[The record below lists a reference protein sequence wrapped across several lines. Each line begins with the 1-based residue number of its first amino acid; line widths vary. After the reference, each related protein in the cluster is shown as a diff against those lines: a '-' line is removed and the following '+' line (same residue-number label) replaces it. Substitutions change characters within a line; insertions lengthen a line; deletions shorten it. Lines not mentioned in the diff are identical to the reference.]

1 MTYEKAVSRD
11 GLSDQRDF
19 KQIANKPF
27 YRANMNYVVH
37 QLTFEQLMAKINHSC
52 KYWADKN

>member
-1 MTYEKAVSRD
+1 MTYEKAV
-11 GLSDQRDF
+11 LSDKRSF